1 MNQIL
6 IKRIVRR
13 KVKCIYES
21 VVLFSERSGDT
32 HNKINEEN
40 YFSKMYDRDSLVK
53 EQPSQPMMNT
63 RTRKFVDAGCSPMQN
78 TSRGKQFCLKGEK
91 HKTQDSVCCLDDNLF
106 NSASKLF
113 FKLPYTRENQ

>member
-63 RTRKFVDAGCSPMQN
+63 RTRKFVDAVQC
-78 TSRGKQFCLKGEK
+78 
-91 HKTQDSVCCLDDNLF
+91 KTLHVANNSV
-106 NSASKLF
+106 
-113 FKLPYTRENQ
+113 